1 MQLSHSAGGNHT
13 IFSFQVKEVS
23 HMTREAMIDFLT
35 RIYPEV
41 PAFAFEQMPDEQLK
55 GHVDEWLAED
65 ADQLAMG

>member
-1 MQLSHSAGGNHT
+1 MQLSYSAGGNHT
-13 IFSFQVKEVS
+13 LFSFQVKEVS
-23 HMTREAMIDFLT
+23 QMEREAMIDFLT

>member
-1 MQLSHSAGGNHT
+1 MQLSHSEGGNHT
-13 IFSFQVKEVS
+13 ILSFQVKEVS
-23 HMTREAMIDFLT
+23 QMEREAMIDFLT

>member
-13 IFSFQVKEVS
+13 ILSFQVKEVS
-23 HMTREAMIDFLT
+23 QMEREAMIDFLT

-55 GHVDEWLAED
+55 GHVNEWLAED

>member
-1 MQLSHSAGGNHT
+1 M
-13 IFSFQVKEVS
+13 E
-23 HMTREAMIDFLT
+23 REATIDFLT

>member
-1 MQLSHSAGGNHT
+1 MDR
-13 IFSFQVKEVS
+13 KD
-23 HMTREAMIDFLT
+23 MIKDLT

-55 GHVDEWLAED
+55 GHVNEWLAED